1 MVIFDDD
8 DAILFVSLN
17 DGTDQDD
24 DVHRIKL
31 PIDSISEN
39 MVGMQTLTKNIALLE
54 VRRLA
59 CFLKQLPLRWLG
71 SILKYVIDLWL
82 GASIAAQFFVT
93 YARAIL
99 RAYFERL

>member
-17 DGTDQDD
+17 DGADQDD
-24 DVHRIKL
+24 DVHRIKF
-31 PIDSISEN
+31 PIDSIIEN

-54 VRRLA
+54 VRRLV

-71 SILKYVIDLWL
+71 ILKYVNIDLWL
-82 GASIAAQFFVT
+82 GCFDSCPL
-93 YARAIL
+93 L
-99 RAYFERL
+99 RYLRHSNGSLL

>member
-1 MVIFDDD
+1 MVIFDD

-17 DGTDQDD
+17 DDADQDD

-31 PIDSISEN
+31 LIVSISEN

-59 CFLKQLPLRWLG
+59 RFLRQQLPSPLLRWLG
-71 SILKYVIDLWL
+71 IL
-82 GASIAAQFFVT
+82 
-93 YARAIL
+93 
-99 RAYFERL
+99 

>member
-1 MVIFDDD
+1 MVIFDD

-17 DGTDQDD
+17 DGADQDD

-71 SILKYVIDLWL
+71 ILKYVIDLWL
-82 GASIAAQFFVT
+82 GCFDIICPTSSLPTPSNGSLF
-93 YARAIL
+93 
-99 RAYFERL
+99 